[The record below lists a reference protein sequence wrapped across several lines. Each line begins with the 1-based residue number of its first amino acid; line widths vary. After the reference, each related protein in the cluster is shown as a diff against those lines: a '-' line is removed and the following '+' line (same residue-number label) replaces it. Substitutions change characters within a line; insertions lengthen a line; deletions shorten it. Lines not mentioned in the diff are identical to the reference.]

1 MPLRPARTFPPHLS
15 SPYLTSPHL
24 TLCVS
29 HRPSSDRD
37 MIMNAVQSTVG
48 FTALNQKTTGHLRW
62 WLAMQAQEAL
72 FNLPDVQRYSS
83 PLALQLPPL

>member
-1 MPLRPARTFPPHLS
+1 
-15 SPYLTSPHL
+15 
-24 TLCVS
+24 
-29 HRPSSDRD
+29 